1 MSQINIKLCEV
12 VSIDD
17 TYNSGRI
24 KVRLYPEDNGQPL
37 DEIPYAYPI
46 LPKMFNV
53 LPKVGEAVMIFL
65 TEAGNGYSNR
75 YYAGPIISQLP
86 TLEYSGYHTRAFT
99 HYKDSVMS
107 PLPDQ
112 DLINT
117 ATGAFAN
124 KEDVSIYGR
133 KGTDIIL
140 KENDIRIR
148 AGARI
153 DGDNRIGKAFNNL
166 NSAYLKLKYSEFPTV
181 VSNFDASSGKKVTA
195 KSWQSSATLVADEI
209 NLLSTNSDTHFKL
222 TDEKDLVSDDE
233 MKNIILNAHALPY
246 GDILVEFLKRFLW
259 EFKNH
264 THTFPGKLTALN
276 KGHEDIYEYDFDKM
290 LSKNIRIN

>member
-24 KVRLYPEDNGQPL
+24 KVRLHPEDNGQPL
-37 DEIPYAYPI
+37 DKIPYAYPL

-117 ATGAFAN
+117 ATGAFGN

-148 AGARI
+148 AGARL
-153 DGDNRIGKAFNNL
+153 DSDNIIGKTFNGVNP
-166 NSAYLKLKYSEFPTV
+166 SYLKLKYNEIPLTIEQRDIKSLEPKV
-181 VSNFDASSGKKVTA
+181 VKTWN
-195 KSWQSSATLVADEI
+195 SSATLVADEI
-209 NLLSTNSDTHFKL
+209 NLLSTKSNSYFNL
-222 TDEKDLVSDDE
+222 TDEKELITDEE
-233 MKNIILNAHALPY
+233 MKKIVQNAHALPY
-246 GDILVEFLKRFLW
+246 GDVLVQFLKKFLW
-259 EFKNH
+259 EFQNH
-264 THTFPGKLTALN
+264 THTFPGKLTALY
-276 KGHEDIYEYDFDKM
+276 KGHEDFFNYDFEPM
-290 LSKNIRIN
+290 LSKNVRIN